1 MISRRR
7 FIQTGLVLA
16 ALPKQM
22 VWASAKVFRNTFRV
36 PKLELGKRVGK
47 DVYFDLSIQSGKSA
61 ILPNKITPT
70 LGINQDFLGVT
81 LFANQGDKVHI
92 SVKNT
97 IDQTTTLHWHGQ
109 NSAFT
114 GLNT

>member
-7 FIQTGLVLA
+7 FIQTGLVLV

-47 DVYFDLSIQSGKSA
+47 DVFSQCETKS
-61 ILPNKITPT
+61 KTMITT
-70 LGINQDFLGVT
+70 CLY
-81 LFANQGDKVHI
+81 
-92 SVKNT
+92 
-97 IDQTTTLHWHGQ
+97 IDIH
-109 NSAFT
+109 
-114 GLNT
+114 